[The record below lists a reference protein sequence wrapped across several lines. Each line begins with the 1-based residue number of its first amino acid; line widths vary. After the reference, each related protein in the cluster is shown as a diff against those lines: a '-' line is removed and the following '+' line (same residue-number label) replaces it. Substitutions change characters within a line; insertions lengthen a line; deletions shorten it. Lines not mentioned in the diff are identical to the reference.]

1 MALTRRYRGVG
12 VQRLEMLIAVM
23 LARERRAKA
32 QTVADGCTALAAA
45 LATLPSRPLEMVA
58 DAVAA
63 LGCADVPQPVLA
75 VHEKNNLATLI
86 AGNLADLLAD
96 ERIERDALM
105 ERDALKARRLYE
117 EVIEGYTAQ
126 LGGQHTATLFAKSNL
141 AVLLKNLG
149 EHDEGRR
156 LCEEVIEGYTAKL
169 GGQHTDTLGAKK
181 DLAVLLRHLGEHSAA
196 MVPRAGSAPR
206 PSHAQAVAPQPRK
219 QGGCHVS

>member
-1 MALTRRYRGVG
+1 M
-12 VQRLEMLIAVM
+12 QRLEVLIAVM

-32 QTVADGCTALAAA
+32 DAVAGGCTALAAA
-45 LATLPSRPLEMVA
+45 LVMLPSRPLEMVA

-63 LGCADVPQPVLA
+63 LGCADVPWPVLA
-75 VHEKNNLATLI
+75 VHAKNNLATLI
-86 AGNLADLLAD
+86 ADNLAGLLAD

-105 ERDALKARRLYE
+105 ERDALRARRLYE
-117 EVIEGYTAQ
+117 EVIEGYTMQ

-141 AVLLKNLG
+141 AALLKNLG
-149 EHDEGRR
+149 EPDEGRR

-169 GGQHTDTLGAKK
+169 GGQHTDTLGAKN
-181 DLAVLLRHLGEHSAA
+181 DLAVLLKHVSEHAAA

-219 QGGCHVS
+219 QNGCHVS